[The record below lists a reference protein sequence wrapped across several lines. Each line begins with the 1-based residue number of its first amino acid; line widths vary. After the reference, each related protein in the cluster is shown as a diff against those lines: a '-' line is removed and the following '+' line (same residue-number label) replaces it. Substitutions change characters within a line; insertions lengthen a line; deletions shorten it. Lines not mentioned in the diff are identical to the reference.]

1 MIGARSPRGQE
12 DSKVMLTD
20 AAITDALN
28 QTVQKIR
35 EGDLEQAQA
44 SLAVLEFHQ
53 LMRPMKDS
61 VKGPRQ
67 FFDPAREFGPERVHE
82 TGDHISRCIA
92 ALGLGDGEN
101 ALAEAEAA
109 AARWGKE
116 GGEVLVPKIQT

>member
-1 MIGARSPRGQE
+1 VILA
-12 DSKVMLTD
+12 D

-28 QTVQKIR
+28 QTVQQIR

-44 SLAVLEFHQ
+44 GLAVLEFHR

-61 VKGPRQ
+61 
-67 FFDPAREFGPERVHE
+67 REFGPERVHE
-82 TGDHISRCIA
+82 TGDHISQCIA
-92 ALGLGDGEN
+92 ALGLGDAEN

-116 GGEVLVPKIQT
+116 GGDVRTPNIQA